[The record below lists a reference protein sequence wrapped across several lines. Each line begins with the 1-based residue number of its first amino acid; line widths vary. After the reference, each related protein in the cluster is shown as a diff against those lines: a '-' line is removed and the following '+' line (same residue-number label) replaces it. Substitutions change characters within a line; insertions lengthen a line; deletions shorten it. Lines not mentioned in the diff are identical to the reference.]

1 MIQKIKWSQANYDLC
16 LMIYSILEDKGKKTL
31 RKIDMQRGGD
41 RINRVTYIKENKKN
55 GEQINVRV
63 YDDCNVQMI

>member
-1 MIQKIKWSQANYDLC
+1 
-16 LMIYSILEDKGKKTL
+16 
-31 RKIDMQRGGD
+31 MQRGGD